1 MVKIMVTGKYPSD
14 KFDDMMKNYMSPS
27 KPKYLD
33 IVKKLE
39 NWVPQV
45 NGGGYKA
52 YAVYECPDDKII
64 EALTSITKRY
74 HFYSQVEGY
83 RFKIELLGDMED
95 AIKSIMS
102 K

>member
-1 MVKIMVTGKYPSD
+1 MAKIMVTGKYPAH
-14 KFDDMMKNYMSPS
+14 KFKDMMKNYMSPD
-27 KPKYLD
+27 KPKYSD
-33 IVKKLE
+33 SVKKLE

-45 NGGGYKA
+45 TGEIKA

-83 RFKIELLGDMED
+83 RYRIELLSDMED